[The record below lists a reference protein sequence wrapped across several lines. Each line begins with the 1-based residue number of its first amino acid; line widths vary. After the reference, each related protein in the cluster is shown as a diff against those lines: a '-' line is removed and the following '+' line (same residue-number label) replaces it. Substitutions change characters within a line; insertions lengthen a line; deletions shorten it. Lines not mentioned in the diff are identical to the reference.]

1 MRTVSILTI
10 FFIFTLPL
18 QAQFLPGRVELQL
31 FGTVGSVSESSTYVS
46 PSGEEETHDDESM
59 SYAYIALTPGY
70 YLFRGVSV
78 ELELGLR
85 AAEGGPPAQIALAN
99 LSYSHSFPTSPI
111 ALFARAGGGL
121 ANGVSIPNYLDLLYQ
136 TDGFDVTVL
145 QAGAGIKIRTGR
157 SGIIR
162 VEINYRNQQYDR
174 DLLFGSSEHSLSTI
188 ALLLGVG
195 VLL

>member
-1 MRTVSILTI
+1 MRTVLILIT
-10 FFIFTLPL
+10 FFIFTLPV
-18 QAQFLPGRVELQL
+18 QSQFLPGRVELQL
-31 FGTVGSVSESSTYVS
+31 FGTVGSVSESSTYVTS
-46 PSGEEETHDDESM
+46 SGEEETYDDESM

-70 YLFRGVSV
+70 YVARGVSI

-85 AAEGGPPAQIALAN
+85 AAEGVRPAQLALAN

-121 ANGVSIPNYLDLLYQ
+121 SNGVSIPNFLDLMYRS
-136 TDGFDVTVL
+136 DGFDVTVL

-162 VEINYRNQQYDR
+162 VEVNYRNQRYDR
-174 DLLFGSSEHSLSTI
+174 DMLFGTSERSTSTI